1 MRGIGNFRNL
11 QSIFVTDYRRNL
23 VRSYGYQ
30 FVRENHLFRDLEK
43 WNQIPKKELREN
55 EILSEK
61 YGSIKKLE
69 KLVIEN
75 QTKICNKYPERSIPE
90 KYFETIELL
99 QTEQIQTK
107 NIRSL
112 MLRHHQIRVPEGMNI
127 RQVSILFLYFF
138 FKFLS

>member
-11 QSIFVTDYRRNL
+11 QSIFATDYRRNL

-43 WNQIPKKELREN
+43 WNQIPKKALREN
-55 EILSEK
+55 EILSKK
-61 YGSIKKLE
+61 YGSIEKLE

-75 QTKICNKYPERSIPE
+75 QTKILNKYPERSIHE
-90 KYFETIELL
+90 KYFETINLL
-99 QTEQIQTK
+99 QTEQIKSK

-112 MLRHHQIRVPEGMNI
+112 MLRHHQIRVPKGMNI
-127 RQVSILFLYFF
+127 RQVTI
-138 FKFLS
+138 